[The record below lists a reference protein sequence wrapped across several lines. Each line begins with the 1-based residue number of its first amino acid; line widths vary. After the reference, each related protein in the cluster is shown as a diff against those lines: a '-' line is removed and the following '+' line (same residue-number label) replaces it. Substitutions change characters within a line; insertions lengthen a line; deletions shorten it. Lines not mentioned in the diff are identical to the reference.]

1 MDISNKQS
9 NGWLIGVLAGGKST
23 RMNSSV
29 PKVLHTIAGKAMVK
43 YVLESIR
50 NATEANISVVVPPNA
65 KEIRNQLAD
74 NVSFVEQPMPLGTGD
89 AVRQLQTL
97 SETDASSILIA
108 YGDTPLIKPETIS
121 KLIAK
126 HESSNATLT
135 LLTSVSDAPNG
146 YGRIIRNATGNIVK
160 LTEQSALEETQLR
173 NNEVNAGLYAFD
185 NKWLW
190 KALEELEPSPN
201 GEYYLTDLVEKAAT
215 SELLIESVATENG
228 VEGIGIND
236 RKDLA
241 KVEQVIRRYILDDW
255 MAKGVTIIDPSA
267 TYIDA
272 EVTIGKDTTI
282 HPNTSIL
289 GQSMVGERCTL
300 GPNTV
305 IRNSTI
311 GDSVGVV
318 ASIIERAILKSEVA
332 VGPFSHIRPDTVIE
346 AKSNIGNFAEIKN
359 SRVGENTSIG
369 HFGYVGDS
377 TVGNDVNIGAG
388 TITSN
393 FDGETKYRT
402 NIEDGAFIGSDTIL
416 IAPVKVGKR
425 SYTAAGAVITKD
437 VPDDNLAI
445 GVPAEMKARTRK
457 SEKTVNEEP
466 KKSELGEAELG

>member
-1 MDISNKQS
+1 MDISDQQS

-23 RMNSSV
+23 RMNSGV

-50 NATEANISVVVPPNA
+50 KATNAHISVVVPPNA
-65 KEIRNQLAD
+65 KEIRNQLAH
-74 NVSFVEQPMPLGTGD
+74 NVSFVEQTVPLGTGD
-89 AVRQLQTL
+89 AVRQLQPI
-97 SETDASSILIA
+97 SNAENASILIA

-121 KLIAK
+121 RLIAK

-135 LLTSVSDAPNG
+135 LLTSISNSPNG
-146 YGRIIRNATGNIVK
+146 YGRIIRNAAGNIVK
-160 LTEQSALEETQLR
+160 LTEQANLEESKLP
-173 NNEVNAGLYAFD
+173 NNEVNAGLYAF
-185 NKWLW
+185 NMKWLW
-190 KALEELEPSPN
+190 SALDELKLSAA
-201 GEYYLTDLVEKAAT
+201 GEYYLTDLVEAAAT
-215 SELLIESVATENG
+215 SELLIESVAIENA
-228 VEGIGIND
+228 VEGMGVND

-241 KVEQVIRRYILDDW
+241 KAEQVMRRHILDGW

-289 GQSMVGERCTL
+289 GQSTVGEQCTL

-311 GDSVGVV
+311 GNSVEVI
-318 ASIIERAILKSEVA
+318 ASIIERSTLQSEVT

-359 SRVGENTSIG
+359 SRVGKNTSIG

-393 FDGETKYRT
+393 FDGETKHRT
-402 NIEDGAFIGSDTIL
+402 TIEDGAFIGSDTIL
-416 IAPVKVGKR
+416 VAPVNVGKR

-437 VPDDNLAI
+437 VPEDNLAI
-445 GVPAEMKARTRK
+445 GVPAKNRK
-457 SEKTVNEEP
+457 MEQIVDKGSQKSKLG
-466 KKSELGEAELG
+466 KKQHG